1 MVFENCFERLENNQY
16 GVRSGITLIT
26 GSSTSPNAI
35 NTAGQIGNA
44 GYYSTKATS
53 GTTYGVYTRLY
64 VTGAGVEAIAGRSRT
79 LVKVAGV
86 ANAHGQHDTLELD
99 TSAGSVLGLATGHRA
114 NLVLPA
120 RAVLGG
126 NYFGAMSEIYIPAS
140 GDISGVT
147 KCAIHEFS
155 TGSQDA
161 TAEKTIKNA
170 FSFDTG
176 STGTGNMIYIH
187 AVTLGATGA
196 GSIRVLV
203 NGTAYWIPLVGAE

>member
-1 MVFENCFERLENNQY
+1 MVFENCYERLTDNTY
-16 GVRSGITLIT
+16 GVRAGITLIT
-26 GSSTSPNAI
+26 GSSGTPHSLNI
-35 NTAGQIGNA
+35 AGQIGNA
-44 GYYSTKATS
+44 GYYSTIATS
-53 GTTYGVYTRLY
+53 GTTYGNYTRLD
-64 VTGAGVEAIAGRSRT
+64 VSGAGVEGIAGRSKT

-86 ANAHGQHDTLELD
+86 GNAHGRHDTLELD
-99 TSAGSVLGLATGHRA
+99 TLTGSVLGLATGHRA

-126 NYFGAMSEIYIPAS
+126 NYFGAMSEIYIPPS
-140 GDISGVT
+140 GDMSGVT

-155 TGSQDA
+155 TGNQDA